1 MYIGKIDELYR
12 KGGAMQRF
20 QIEMRVMEGKYKE
33 AGELYEFF
41 WDLEDHRGS
50 CISVAP
56 SIGWQALSQ
65 PNQALGLDDA
75 ADGILGPI
83 EIDEGCKAI
92 LEKLRA
98 NLKQIKSLQSKIKES
113 RYYTMAVFDN
123 PPPPWVG
130 GLTAPTHP
138 TQRPEASDP
147 LLYL

>member
-56 SIGWQALSQ
+56 SIGWQALS
-65 PNQALGLDDA
+65 
-75 ADGILGPI
+75 
-83 EIDEGCKAI
+83 
-92 LEKLRA
+92 
-98 NLKQIKSLQSKIKES
+98 
-113 RYYTMAVFDN
+113 
-123 PPPPWVG
+123 
-130 GLTAPTHP
+130 
-138 TQRPEASDP
+138 
-147 LLYL
+147 